1 MQIEYLKYL
10 EENFEEIKK
19 EGIPTKAT
27 SIEKI
32 KEMELA
38 LLGEGKQF
46 PKAFREYLFLMGNY
60 APLDIGISDE
70 WLVKASI
77 MLKDDL
83 KERGIEMTRPIVIV
97 KELYS
102 KIFGIIYLDEGDDP
116 QPWNCSIDKGYDS
129 DDGEII
135 WKMPFS
141 TFGEMIK
148 AFVDLRLARVRS

>member
-10 EENFEEIKK
+10 EENLEEIENKK
-19 EGIPTKAT
+19 NRTRSS

-32 KEMELA
+32 REMELA

-83 KERGIEMTRPIVIV
+83 KERGEEITRPVVIIS
-97 KELYS
+97 ELDS
-102 KIFGIIYLDEGDDP
+102 RSFGFIYLDEGDDP
-116 QPWNCSIDKGYDS
+116 QPWNSSISKAYDS

-141 TFGEMIK
+141 KFSEMINDS
-148 AFVDLRLARVRS
+148 VDLRLATVRS

>member
-19 EGIPTKAT
+19 EGLPTKAT

-32 KEMELA
+32 REMELA

-70 WLVKASI
+70 WLVKGSI
-77 MLKDDL
+77 VIKEDL
-83 KERGIEMTRPIVIV
+83 KKRGKEITRPIVIISS
-97 KELYS
+97 LDGRCY
-102 KIFGIIYLDEGDDP
+102 GIIYLDEGDDP
-116 QPWNCSIDKGYDS
+116 QPWNCSINKAYDS

-141 TFGEMIK
+141 KFSEMINDS
-148 AFVDLRLARVRS
+148 VDLQLARVRS